1 MRKIFLPKNGK
12 QKFDIFRHDSTFAGK
27 TSSKREENA
36 APDRKSSSPGQ
47 LCFYTCLGGLSTAL
61 GGFYHVFCQNTVAT
75 GGLVNENVGDRAN

>member
-12 QKFDIFRHDSTFAGK
+12 QKFDIFRQNSTFAGK
-27 TSSKREENA
+27 TGSKRGENA

-47 LCFYTCLGGLSTAL
+47 LCFHACLGGLSTVL
-61 GGFYHVFCQNTVAT
+61 SGFYHVFCQNSVAA